1 MSHLTSLPTRPVHT
15 YSIVA
20 RDAATGQIGVA
31 VQSHAFGVGSIVPWA
46 EAGVGAVATQS
57 LPLLDYGPEGLALMR
72 QGKTAGE
79 ALAALLAAD
88 AERETRQVAMV
99 DAQGNVAVHTG
110 ARCIPEAGH
119 LSGAGYGVQANL
131 MVDGTVWPAMRQA
144 YEKAKGDLAERM
156 LAALEAAQRAGG
168 DIRGQQSAALLI
180 VSGERSE
187 KPWEGRLFDLRVE
200 DAVHPLPELR
210 RLVRLRR
217 AYLHTDESDAH
228 LFAGRYDEAAAALH
242 QAVALAP
249 DVVEIHFWGAV
260 SLWRAGNHS
269 EALDHFAAVFA
280 REPIWLEVVPRVAK
294 AGLLPDD
301 PATLKAITE
310 VLTR

>member
-1 MSHLTSLPTRPVHT
+1 MPHPFARPVHT

-20 RDAATGQIGVA
+20 RDPETGQLGVA

-88 AERETRQVAMV
+88 GEREVRQVAMV
-99 DAQGNVAVHTG
+99 DPQGNVAVHTG
-110 ARCIPEAGH
+110 ARCIPAAGH
-119 LSGAGYGVQANL
+119 LTGPAYGVQANL
-131 MVDGTVWPAMRQA
+131 MVDDTVWPAMQRA
-144 YEKAKGDLAERM
+144 YEASQGDFAERL
-156 LAALEAAQRAGG
+156 LAVLEAAQKAGG
-168 DIRGQQSAALLI
+168 DIRGQQSAALLV
-180 VSGERSE
+180 VSGQRSA
-187 KPWEGRLFDLRVE
+187 KPWEGRLFDLRVD
-200 DAVHPLPELR
+200 DAPKPLRELR
-210 RLVRLRR
+210 RLVHLRR
-217 AYLHTDESDAH
+217 AYLYTDESDAH
-228 LFAGRYDEAAAALH
+228 LFAGRYAEAAAALDR
-242 QAVALAP
+242 ALALAS
-249 DVVEIHFWGAV
+249 DNVEIRFWAAV
-260 SLWRAGNHS
+260 SLWRAGRQT

-280 REPIWLEVVPRVAK
+280 RDPIWLEVVPRVAK